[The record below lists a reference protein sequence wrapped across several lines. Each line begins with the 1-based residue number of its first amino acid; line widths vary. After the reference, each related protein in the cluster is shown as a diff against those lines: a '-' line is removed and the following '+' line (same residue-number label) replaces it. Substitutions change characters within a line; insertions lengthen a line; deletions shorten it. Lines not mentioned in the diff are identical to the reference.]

1 MAFINLLHNGY
12 QGKLGETVGQ
22 KWKNQRTVRT
32 YNAHNNSKSEA
43 QLEQRDSYRQ
53 IIKDA
58 SLAYPYNMGFEYVK
72 TKGMNKFNAFTSLL
86 WNQSQ
91 GTNNYEYAGGI
102 FRKPSGPQFKIS
114 PFIRGSDVWINIHK
128 DQMESYG
135 SSISIKAVAV
145 FIDNRGRK
153 YSIPVLDKTKT
164 RFMIGNLYSSGTL
177 VKRNPTYVMQIGAPA
192 NTIPGSILQFIV
204 KIDGKEFPQKPIV
217 FSRDLKNT
225 PVVVYTIR
233 DEKILQQYQ

>member
-43 QLEQRDSYRQ
+43 QLEQRDNYKQ

-72 TKGMNKFNAFTSLL
+72 VKGMNKFNAFTRFL
-86 WNQSQ
+86 WNLSQ
-91 GTNNYEYAGGI
+91 GIENYEYAGGI
-102 FRKPSGPQFKIS
+102 FKKPSGPQFKIS
-114 PFIRGSDVWINIHK
+114 PFIRGSDVWINIHRQ
-128 DQMESYG
+128 QMEPYG
-135 SSISIKAVAV
+135 KSFSAKVIAV
-145 FIDNRGRK
+145 FIDNRNGIFK
-153 YSIPVLDKTKT
+153 APVLDKAKT
-164 RFMIGNLYSSGTL
+164 RFMIGNLYSSGNL
-177 VKRNPTYVMQIGAPA
+177 VKNNPTYVMQIGAAA
-192 NTIPGSILQFIV
+192 NTIPGTILQFII
-204 KIDGKEFPQKPIV
+204 KIDGKEFPQKPII

-233 DEKILQQYQ
+233 DEKIIQQYQ